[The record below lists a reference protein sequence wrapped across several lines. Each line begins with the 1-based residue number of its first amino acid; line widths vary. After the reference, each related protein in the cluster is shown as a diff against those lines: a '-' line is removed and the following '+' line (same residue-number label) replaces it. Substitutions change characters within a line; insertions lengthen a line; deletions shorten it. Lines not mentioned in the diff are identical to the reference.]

1 MSCQRVEQTV
11 TLPSHLILYFD
22 QISVIIEILYLRI
35 TELEGT
41 SEMLLIRVAHINST
55 LSRGLETYMDNQL
68 QFSQGPY
75 EIN

>member
-35 TELEGT
+35 IELEGT
-41 SEMLLIRVAHINST
+41 SVMLLIRVANIHSI

-68 QFSQGPY
+68 QFSQRPY